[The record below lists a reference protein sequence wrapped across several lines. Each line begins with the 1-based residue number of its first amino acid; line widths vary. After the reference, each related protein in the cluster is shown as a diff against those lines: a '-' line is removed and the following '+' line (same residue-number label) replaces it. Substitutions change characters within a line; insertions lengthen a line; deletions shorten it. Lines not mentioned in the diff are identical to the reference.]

1 MTRVVIAP
9 DKFKGTLTAAQVAEA
24 LERGLRSVVTDLDVV
39 TVPVAD
45 GGDGTLAAAEH
56 SGFRRETLTAT
67 DPVGRT
73 IDTAYVRDGERAVV
87 EMAEVSGLAMLGDDL
102 DPMNA
107 SSRGLGEVIA
117 AALDAGA
124 RTLVIGIGGSAS
136 SDGGAGMAQALGA
149 RVLDSNGTDIAP
161 GGAGLDD
168 VAELDLT
175 GLHRGLADAEL
186 LFACD
191 VDNPLTGE
199 RGAAAVYGP
208 QKGASTEQVRELDA
222 GLGRWADVVAKATG
236 ADRRDVAGAGAAGG
250 VGFAAVALLGAE
262 LRPGAELL
270 FEMVGLPQAVVGAD
284 LVITGEGALDEQTL
298 HGKAPAAVA
307 KLAAAQGVPV
317 VAVCGVNKLGA
328 DGLSRLGVRRAYA
341 LMDVARDQDEA
352 MTQGDRL
359 LEQIGA
365 QVAGFALL

>member
-1 MTRVVIAP
+1 MLRVVIAP
-9 DKFKGTLTAAQVAEA
+9 DKFKGTLTAAEVAEA
-24 LERGLRSVVTDLDVV
+24 VERGLRAEVGDLEVTI
-39 TVPVAD
+39 VPVAD

-56 SGFRRETLTAT
+56 AGFEAVRLSAT
-67 DPVGRT
+67 DPIGRVV
-73 IDTAYVRDGERAVV
+73 DTAYVRRGADAVV
-87 EMAEVSGLAMLGDDL
+87 EMAEVSGLAMLRGKL

-107 SSRGLGEVIA
+107 STRGLGEVIA

-124 RTLVIGIGGSAS
+124 RTIVVGIGGSAS
-136 SDGGAGMAQALGA
+136 TDGGAGMVQALGA
-149 RVLDSNGTDIAP
+149 KIVDASGEEVAP
-161 GGAGLDD
+161 GGAGL
-168 VAELDLT
+168 VGASRLDLD
-175 GLHRGLADAEL
+175 GLHPGLADATL

-191 VDNPLTGE
+191 VDNPLTGPL
-199 RGAAAVYGP
+199 GAAAVYGP
-208 QKGASTEQVRELDA
+208 QKGASPEQVRELDA
-222 GLGRWADVVAKATG
+222 ALASFADLVAQETG
-236 ADRRDVAGAGAAGG
+236 HDRRDVPGAGAAGG
-250 VGFAAVALLGAE
+250 VGFAALALLGGE
-262 LRPGAELL
+262 LRPGAELI
-270 FEMVGLPQAVVGAD
+270 FEMVGLPQAIVGAD

-317 VAVCGVNKLGA
+317 VAVCGVNKLDA

-341 LMDVARDQDEA
+341 LMDVARNQDEA